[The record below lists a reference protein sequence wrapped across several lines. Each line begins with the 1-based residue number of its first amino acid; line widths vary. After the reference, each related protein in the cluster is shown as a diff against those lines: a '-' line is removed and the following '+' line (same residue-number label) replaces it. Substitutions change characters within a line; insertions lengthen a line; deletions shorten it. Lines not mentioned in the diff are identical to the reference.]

1 MDSSNEMSIAQSVEA
16 LAIDPVCGMTVSL
29 KTAAGSFE
37 HNGQTYYFCS
47 PHCVA
52 KFQSKPE
59 TFLNKSAAPMMT
71 QPVGMQRANLRKK
84 RRASPVLCIRR
95 SFATRRAVVLSAA
108 WRSSRAQFHSMRK
121 KVLNSRRCRAILG
134 VRWTIDTTA
143 HNWHE

>member
-37 HNGQTYYFCS
+37 HNGQRYYFCG

-59 TFLNKSAAPMMT
+59 SFLNKSAAPTMT
-71 QPVGMQRANLRKK
+71 QPVGMQRAKPSQKTASFTCPMHPEIVRVAPGSCPICGMALEPRTVTLGGEENLELRN
-84 RRASPVLCIRR
+84 
-95 SFATRRAVVLSAA
+95 
-108 WRSSRAQFHSMRK
+108 M
-121 KVLNSRRCRAILG
+121 SRRFWVSVAL
-134 VRWTIDTTA
+134 A
-143 HNWHE
+143 A